1 MDTLKGKVA
10 VITGG
15 SRGLGLAIA
24 EAITQQGAGVVIASR
39 SQASVLQAVEALQD
53 RGARVQGT
61 TCDVGDREEV
71 ERLAQFAVSQFGGFD
86 IWINNAGVSA
96 PYGPTV
102 ALDPDVFMRIMKT
115 NILGTYLGSVTAMR
129 HFLPRRQGKL
139 INILGRGDRQPVPLQ
154 NAYASSKAWMRS
166 FTLAL
171 AKEYEHSGVGV
182 FCYNPGLMD
191 TDMLQEI
198 EAVAGY
204 ESRVSPLQTV
214 LRMWSNPP
222 EVPARRVAWLA
233 SAATDGRS
241 GLYVRELSPL
251 KILRGVMREGLRV
264 LTRQPAP
271 QRELRVSTV
280 QPYDPESPPQG
291 ARI

>member
-1 MDTLKGKVA
+1 MEPLKGKVA

-24 EAITQQGAGVVIASR
+24 EAFVQQGACVVIASR
-39 SQASVLQAVEALQD
+39 SQASVQQAVAALQA

-61 TCDVGDREEV
+61 SCDVGEREQV
-71 ERLAQFAVSQFGGFD
+71 EHLAQFAIDQFGGFD
-86 IWINNAGVSA
+86 VWINNAGVSA

-102 ALDPDVFMRIMKT
+102 AQDPEVFVRTVKT
-115 NILGTYLGSVTAMR
+115 NILGVYYGSVAAMR

-139 INILGRGDRQPVPLQ
+139 INILGRGDREPVPLQ

-171 AKEYEHSGVGV
+171 AKEYEQSGVGV

-191 TDMLQEI
+191 TDMMQEV

-204 ESRVSPLQTV
+204 EARVAPLQTV
-214 LRMWSNPP
+214 MRMWANPP

-233 SAATDGRS
+233 SAATDGRT
-241 GLYVRELSPL
+241 GLYVRELGPL
-251 KILRGVMREGLRV
+251 QILRGVVREGLRV
-264 LTRQPAP
+264 LARRPVPA
-271 QRELRVSTV
+271 RELHVSSV
-280 QPYDPESPPQG
+280 PPYDP
-291 ARI
+291 